1 MPNLANDS
9 FFEDKQTYCVN
20 IQAHLLEAACSM
32 SVRCPLQ
39 PVQKLYSIYP
49 FPWCKILKQS
59 WLKGLTLCMQFNF
72 ACFYHMAVRFKQNDF
87 VVFHCQN
94 KKYFIFE
101 ENNFHM

>member
-39 PVQKLYSIYP
+39 PVQKLYSICP

-72 ACFYHMAVRFKQNDF
+72 ACFYHMAVRFKQTILLF
-87 VVFHCQN
+87 FIVKIKV
-94 KKYFIFE
+94 FIFE